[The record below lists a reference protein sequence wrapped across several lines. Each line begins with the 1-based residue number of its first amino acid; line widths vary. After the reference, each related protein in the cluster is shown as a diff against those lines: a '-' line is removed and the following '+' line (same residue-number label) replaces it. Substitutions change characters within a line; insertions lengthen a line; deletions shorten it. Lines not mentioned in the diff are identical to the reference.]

1 MGCRWTYNLKTMFKL
16 FKRFDCGKKI
26 LQLELNI
33 EHQQKQIDELRE
45 LLLSLS
51 AQINKLETEL
61 NYQIDRHGKG
71 L

>member
-1 MGCRWTYNLKTMFKL
+1 MLKL
-16 FKRFDCGKKI
+16 FKKFNCDKKI
-26 LQLELNI
+26 LQLELSM

-51 AQINKLETEL
+51 AQINRLETEL
-61 NYQIDRHGKG
+61 NYQIDKYGKG

>member
-1 MGCRWTYNLKTMFKL
+1 M
-16 FKRFDCGKKI
+16 
-26 LQLELNI
+26 

-51 AQINKLETEL
+51 AQINRLETEL
-61 NYQIDRHGKG
+61 NYQIDKYGKG